1 MILSKKNAY
10 KQIKLMRFK
19 NRFNN
24 WKNLK
29 KNSQDK
35 NKLPCVNMMKIKDN
49 LTIISI
55 NLML

>member
-35 NKLPCVNMMKIKDN
+35 NKLPCVNMIKIKDN
-49 LTIISI
+49 LMIILI